1 MISYLKGKIIFKRE
15 KFIIL
20 DVKGV
25 GYKVFLS
32 KETLSK
38 IPEIKESL
46 KVFCYLDSRRNN
58 LDLYGFLKSEE
69 LEFFQFLKDIPSIGP
84 KSALEIAHLG
94 PIDKIKK
101 AIEKDDKKIIDQI
114 YDIGKKKG
122 QRIILEISREIKKPK
137 SKKKV
142 KKGETFQALK
152 NLGFSSKEIR
162 HALSKVPRNIKDTEK
177 RVKRA
182 LKILGK

>member
-1 MISYLKGKIIFKRE
+1 MISYLKGEIIFKGE
-15 KFIIL
+15 KFTIL
-20 DVKGV
+20 DVRGV

-46 KVFCYLDSRRNN
+46 KVFCYLDSGRNN
-58 LDLYGFLKSEE
+58 LDLYGFLKYEE

-84 KSALEIAHLG
+84 KSASEIAHLG
-94 PIDKIKK
+94 PIDKIKR

-114 YDIGKKKG
+114 YHIGKKKG

-142 KKGETFQALK
+142 KKDEAFQALK
-152 NLGFSSKEIR
+152 NLGFSSKEVK
-162 HALSKVPRNIKDTEK
+162 HVLSRVPRNIKDTEK
-177 RVKRA
+177 RVERA

>member
-1 MISYLKGKIIFKRE
+1 MISYLKGKIIFRGKR
-15 KFIIL
+15 FIIL

-32 KETLSK
+32 EETLSK
-38 IPEIKESL
+38 IPEIKEGL
-46 KVFCYLDSRRNN
+46 KVFCYLDSQRNN
-58 LDLYGFLKSEE
+58 LDLYGFLKFEE
-69 LEFFQFLKDIPSIGP
+69 LEFFQLLKDIPSIGP

-94 PIDKIKK
+94 PIGKIKK

-114 YDIGKKKG
+114 YEIGKKKG

-137 SKKKV
+137 PKKEV
-142 KKGETFQALK
+142 KKDDAFLALK
-152 NLGFSSKEIR
+152 NLGFSSREVKQ
-162 HALSKVPRNIKDTEK
+162 ALSKVSKNVKDTEK
-177 RVKRA
+177 KIKKA